1 MSICQYLE
9 KSSLILGIPVI
20 TTTWWVHVWT
30 SPRSFFFQMAT
41 DPGTGFS
48 TGLQA
53 KVRQVTLLLWAG
65 GEYVQRQNFSAN

>member
-1 MSICQYLE
+1 MVGSCLD
-9 KSSLILGIPVI
+9 LIEII
-20 TTTWWVHVWT
+20 
-30 SPRSFFFQMAT
+30 FFQMAT